1 MSLVIDL
8 PADVEARLERAAQ
21 QQGKAK
27 EEIVGDLVAQ
37 HFPARSGKEILARLR
52 AKGALGAFK
61 DRPDDW
67 AQQLRHESNTRGRG
81 NP

>member
-8 PADVEARLERAAQ
+8 PADVEARLEQEARQ
-21 QQGKAK
+21 KGQTQ
-27 EEIVGDLVAQ
+27 EEIVL
-37 HFPARSGKEILARLR
+37 RLIEEAFR
-52 AKGALGAFK
+52 PKTGAELLEWLQRNNALGAFK